1 MDLSDFRFFRA
12 FCVCMF
18 LFFVCFLCCV
28 FCSFLLIVFVFLYH
42 FNLRYVTNSLCCTRA
57 HRTKFCYYVLASPLS
72 MQMGI
77 PLTLPA
83 LRAGSQ
89 DLTKRCHLQTHY
101 SLSIYLCGCASAGSK
116 VIRGITAREEGE
128 PGDEA
133 TFVVV
138 FKFVPLGKKKSLA

>member
-1 MDLSDFRFFRA
+1 MDQAAASPFSNDRWTCLTFVFSCFLCLHVFV
-12 FCVCMF
+12 FC
-18 LFFVCFLCCV
+18 LFFVLC
-28 FCSFLLIVFVFLYH
+28 FLLIVFVFLYH

-89 DLTKRCHLQTHY
+89 DLTKRCHLLHY
-101 SLSIYLCGCASAGSK
+101 LSIYLCGCASAGSK
-116 VIRGITAREEGE
+116 VIRGITARE
-128 PGDEA
+128 D
-133 TFVVV
+133 
-138 FKFVPLGKKKSLA
+138 LGTSCSL

>member
-1 MDLSDFRFFRA
+1 MLYA
-12 FCVCMF
+12 CPPHKV
-18 LFFVCFLCCV
+18 
-28 FCSFLLIVFVFLYH
+28 LLLYAA
-42 FNLRYVTNSLCCTRA
+42 C
-57 HRTKFCYYVLASPLS
+57 PLS

-89 DLTKRCHLQTHY
+89 ALTKRCHLQTHS
-101 SLSIYLCGCASAGSK
+101 SLFIDLCGCASAGSK
-116 VIRGITAREEGE
+116 VIRGIIAREEGE

-138 FKFVPLGKKKSLA
+138 FKFNPLGKKKALRKLRYVTLRYVTCSTCISLLKQY